1 MGTAMHAA
9 ILSPRELLPKRVSA
23 VPRPH
28 RDRLLQPCCSGSVWD
43 KPGRSSRR
51 DEPPLLTTTGGI
63 CHCLLRLALLRILSR
78 ESMSNVNALEG
89 SDPMRRDTS
98 AYFYDSF
105 TRQQWARFDA
115 GSYRLA
121 PAALTLLKGINEP
134 MPTSEVEEVIGPLC
148 RLLDI
153 QMETNH
159 VRPFVIAVAGS
170 VAVGKSTFAR
180 VLRALLAQAGRTVE
194 LVATD
199 GFLWPTAILEKRNLM
214 DRKGFPESYDLER
227 MLGFLAELKAGRPAL
242 RVPVYS
248 HEFYDIVP
256 GQYQNINQPQILI
269 LEGLNVLQGASRDG
283 APVAADYFDFS
294 VYLDADENDVELWY
308 VERFSVLQR
317 TVFQRPS
324 SYFHHFK
331 DLRPAEVTKTGQG
344 IWRSINLPNLLQNI
358 QPTRERASV
367 ILRKGQSH
375 AVKEVLWRHSIDGGP
390 LTARAPW
397 SAQ

>member
-1 MGTAMHAA
+1 
-9 ILSPRELLPKRVSA
+9 
-23 VPRPH
+23 
-28 RDRLLQPCCSGSVWD
+28 
-43 KPGRSSRR
+43 
-51 DEPPLLTTTGGI
+51 
-63 CHCLLRLALLRILSR
+63 
-78 ESMSNVNALEG
+78 
-89 SDPMRRDTS
+89 MRRDTS
-98 AYFYDSF
+98 PYFFDSF

-121 PAALTLLKGINEP
+121 PAALTLLKGVNEP
-134 MPTSEVEEVIGPLC
+134 MPISEVEEVIGPLC

-153 QMETNH
+153 QMEAND

-199 GFLWPTAILEKRNLM
+199 GFLWPTAVLEKRNLM
-214 DRKGFPESYDLER
+214 RRKGFPESYDLDR
-227 MLGFLAELKAGRPAL
+227 MLVFLAQLKEGKSEL

-248 HEFYDIVP
+248 HELYDIVP
-256 GQYQNINQPQILI
+256 GQFQTIIQPQILI
-269 LEGLNVLQGASRDG
+269 LEGLNVLQGSSDG
-283 APVAADYFDFS
+283 AAVAADYFDFS
-294 VYLDADENDVELWY
+294 VYLDADENDVEQWY

-317 TVFQRPS
+317 TVFQRPT

-331 DLRPAEVTKTGQG
+331 DLQQAEVRTTGLG

-358 QPTRERASV
+358 LPTRERASV

-375 AVKEVLWRHSIDGGP
+375 AVKEVLWRHTINGRYRP
-390 LTARAPW
+390 
-397 SAQ
+397 

>member
-1 MGTAMHAA
+1 
-9 ILSPRELLPKRVSA
+9 
-23 VPRPH
+23 
-28 RDRLLQPCCSGSVWD
+28 
-43 KPGRSSRR
+43 
-51 DEPPLLTTTGGI
+51 
-63 CHCLLRLALLRILSR
+63 
-78 ESMSNVNALEG
+78 
-89 SDPMRRDTS
+89 MRRDTS
-98 AYFYDSF
+98 PYFFDSF

-121 PAALTLLKGINEP
+121 PAALTLLKGVNEP
-134 MPTSEVEEVIGPLC
+134 MPISEVEEVIGPLC

-153 QMETNH
+153 QMEAND

-214 DRKGFPESYDLER
+214 RRKGFPESYDLDR
-227 MLGFLAELKAGRPAL
+227 MLVFLAQLKEGKLEL

-248 HEFYDIVP
+248 HELYDIVP
-256 GQYQNINQPQILI
+256 GQFQTIIQPQILI
-269 LEGLNVLQGASRDG
+269 LEGLNVLQGSSDG
-283 APVAADYFDFS
+283 AAVAADYFDFS
-294 VYLDADENDVELWY
+294 VYLDADENDVEQWY

-317 TVFQRPS
+317 TVFQRPT

-331 DLRPAEVTKTGQG
+331 DLQQAEVRTTGLG

-358 QPTRERASV
+358 LPTRERASV

-375 AVKEVLWRHSIDGGP
+375 AVKEVLWRHTINGRYRP
-390 LTARAPW
+390 
-397 SAQ
+397 

>member
-1 MGTAMHAA
+1 
-9 ILSPRELLPKRVSA
+9 
-23 VPRPH
+23 
-28 RDRLLQPCCSGSVWD
+28 
-43 KPGRSSRR
+43 
-51 DEPPLLTTTGGI
+51 
-63 CHCLLRLALLRILSR
+63 
-78 ESMSNVNALEG
+78 
-89 SDPMRRDTS
+89 MRRDTS
-98 AYFYDSF
+98 PYFYDLF

-121 PAALTLLKGINEP
+121 PAALTLLKGVNEP
-134 MPTSEVEEVIGPLC
+134 MPISEVEEVIGPLC
-148 RLLDI
+148 RLLDV
-153 QMETNH
+153 QMEGNG

-214 DRKGFPESYDLER
+214 HRKGFPESYDLER
-227 MLGFLAELKAGRPAL
+227 MLAFLAELTEGKAEL

-248 HEFYDIVP
+248 HESYDIVP
-256 GQYQNINQPQILI
+256 EQFQTINRPQVLI
-269 LEGLNVLQGASRDG
+269 LEGLNVLQGSSRDS
-283 APVAADYFDFS
+283 AAVAADYFDFS
-294 VYLDADENDVELWY
+294 VYLDAQENDVEQWY

-317 TVFQRPS
+317 TVFQRPT

-331 DLRPAEVTKTGQG
+331 ALQPAEVKMTGQG

-367 ILRKGQSH
+367 ILRKGRSH
-375 AVKEVLWRHSIDGGP
+375 AVKEVWWRHSING
-390 LTARAPW
+390 RYR
-397 SAQ
+397 Q